1 MAEAKTNAVRLFD
14 TANLSYETHTY
25 DTKDGAIDGN
35 SVAAKCGQDPDQV
48 FKTLV
53 TVGHSGEHYVFVV
66 PVNENLDLK
75 KAAKAVKEKSIEM
88 IKQKELLPL
97 TGYIHGGCSPF
108 GMKKQFFTVFEETAQ
123 LYDTIMVSGGK
134 VGLQIEANPEDMI
147 SLLGGSE
154 KAVYCDIVKE

>member
-1 MAEAKTNAVRLFD
+1 MVRD
-14 TANLSYETHTY
+14 
-25 DTKDGAIDGN
+25 
-35 SVAAKCGQDPDQV
+35 
-48 FKTLV
+48 
-53 TVGHSGEHYVFVV
+53 
-66 PVNENLDLK
+66 
-75 KAAKAVKEKSIEM
+75 IEM
-88 IKQKELLPL
+88 IKQKDLLPL